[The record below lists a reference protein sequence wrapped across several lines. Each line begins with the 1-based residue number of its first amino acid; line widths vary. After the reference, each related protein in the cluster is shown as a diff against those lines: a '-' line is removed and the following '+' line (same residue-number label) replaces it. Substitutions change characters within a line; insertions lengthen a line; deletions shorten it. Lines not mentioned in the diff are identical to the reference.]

1 MRAKEDALRIIRDDL
16 RRKVKTG
23 VVGTGAMSDPYN
35 PFEKTEEL
43 TRHAL
48 ELVDAFGFGTAIATK
63 SDLIH
68 GILIFFRK

>member
-1 MRAKEDALRIIRDDL
+1 MRIIRDDL

-35 PFEKTEEL
+35 PFEKELEL

-48 ELVDAFGFGTAIATK
+48 ELCDAFGFGDVYK
-63 SDLIH
+63 RQEEES
-68 GILIFFRK
+68 